1 MAIRLAVL
9 SAGSAFLLFFA
20 LTARTAQLVLAK
32 LSRQFPADFVLEI
45 QP

>member
-20 LTARTAQLVLAK
+20 FTACTAQRLTSELLRYFLR
-32 LSRQFPADFVLEI
+32 LSP
-45 QP
+45 